1 MKCLICHNLSEIE
14 LNLIAYWFEVY
25 KNTSI
30 KPVVKLVNH
39 KYCKSVTVLCFRNRL
54 NSMDRN
60 LPQASPMESQ
70 VLREF
75 SLFTRYSISYVY
87 TRAFRLTPRKTC
99 SINTDLQTNIIART
113 RITAMIPGT
122 PSRSAHLRSS
132 PLHGRVSLSYGS
144 DLVT

>member
-39 KYCKSVTVLCFRNRL
+39 KYCNCTVFEKQVEVHGY
-54 NSMDRN
+54 
-60 LPQASPMESQ
+60 LPQAYPMESQ
-70 VLREF
+70 VFREF
-75 SLFTRYSISYVY
+75 SLFTKYSISNVY
-87 TRAFRLTPRKTC
+87 TRSFRLTPTKTC

-122 PSRSAHLRSS
+122 PSMSAHLRSS